1 MRSMS
6 RCLPLLLAALMLLLP
21 PGQSLAASRSLPIEE
36 DYAFFLMGDG
46 QTAYLGTMHGLLFRY
61 RAGESQLEPLP
72 LIEDRGRTDTIMG
85 MCCIDDGVYYVDYD
99 TNVLRLM
106 YAEKEGL
113 PETIAI
119 PVQDVKGGHSGSY
132 IKHMVQSGDDLWLMM
147 DARNNDQYILCRF
160 DLKQNSM
167 KAFDKSRGLHGFA
180 LLPDGRVA
188 LGFSMYEKEKVFGRL
203 CILDA
208 VSGKTSQQV
217 DIPERPEAMA
227 FDEAIGS
234 VLYLS
239 QSKLWS
245 WPLSGQ
251 PRALRSM
258 PVNGNGWS
266 NPGIIMEGGLLS
278 VHGNG
283 LFLAD
288 PLEVSAGSLHIL
300 GESPGFDY
308 YGGNYDMFMNLRP
321 DVDLSFQIQ
330 IDPNQSIHTGEL
342 GQRIQTGMLP
352 FDVMLMDTQQYDF
365 PALIQ
370 KGYCMDLSGEEDLMA
385 AVQAMHPSIQD
396 QVMMDGRLYAIPLRV
411 DGIDVLCYYGKFL
424 QEIGMTRADLP
435 QSFEALIQWA
445 GSWPRDLG
453 DRVRPLEAV
462 NLAASLKER
471 FLTHFINYRYSQ
483 HGSLDFTDP
492 AFING
497 LQLIDSQ
504 RMPKYSEQ
512 MPFVLSDGSSELMK
526 EDILVL
532 SLTEGGAKVQP
543 ARLYVY
549 FINSQ
554 TENPELALDYVRTAV
569 QHMKPEFR
577 AALYPDWTEPV
588 EHPYYPTWL
597 KKVAN
602 EEALLRAA
610 IAREGANTPAG
621 RDAQARLDAHLAKVE
636 ELRPGYQYKITQS
649 ELYFYQQQVAPYLFF
664 PPVNPFTSYREPG
677 GESIDKDLRRYIQGQ
692 QSAQDF
698 AQSLHQKARLM
709 EMEGE

>member
-1 MRSMS
+1 MLKLSYRLLS
-6 RCLPLLLAALMLLLP
+6 LLLALVLLP
-21 PGQSLAASRSLPIEE
+21 GHSLAASRSLPIEE

-46 QTAYLGTMHGLLFRY
+46 QTAYVGTMNGLLFRF
-61 RAGESQLEPLP
+61 RAGHSQLEPLP

-85 MCCIDDGVYYVDYD
+85 MCCIDGGVYYVDYD
-99 TNVLRLM
+99 TNVLHLM

-119 PVQDVKGGHSGSY
+119 PVREVKGGHSGSH
-132 IKHMVQSGDDLWLMM
+132 IKHMVYDGAALWLMM
-147 DARNNDQYILCRF
+147 DARNNDQYVLCRF
-160 DLKQNSM
+160 GLKQNAM
-167 KAFDKSRGLHGFA
+167 KAFDQSRGLHGFA
-180 LLPDGRVA
+180 LLGDGRVA

-203 CILDA
+203 CILDTA
-208 VSGKTSQQV
+208 TGKTSQQL

-227 FDEAIGS
+227 FDKARNA
-234 VLYLS
+234 VLYIS

-245 WPLSGQ
+245 WPMSGPPQ
-251 PRALRSM
+251 VLRNM

-278 VHGNG
+278 VHQNG

-288 PLEVSAGSLHIL
+288 PQEVSAGQLHIL

-308 YGGNYDMFMNLRP
+308 FGGNYGTFMNLRP
-321 DVDLSFQIQ
+321 DVDLSFQMQ
-330 IDPNQSIHTGEL
+330 IDPNQSVNTGEL

-352 FDVMLMDTQQYDF
+352 FDVMLMDTQQYNL
-365 PALIQ
+365 PALVQ

-385 AVQAMHPSIQD
+385 AVQEMHPSIQN
-396 QVMMDGRLYAIPLRV
+396 QVMMDGKLYAIPLRV
-411 DGIDVLCYYGKFL
+411 DGMDVLCYYEKFL

-445 GSWPRDLG
+445 GSWPRSLG
-453 DRVRPLEAV
+453 DQVRPMEAT
-462 NLAASLKER
+462 NLAALLKAN

-512 MPFVLSDGSSELMK
+512 MPFVLSEGSSDLMD
-526 EDILVL
+526 EDIIVL
-532 SLTEGGAKVQP
+532 SLTEDGAKVQP
-543 ARLYVY
+543 ARLFVY

-577 AALYPDWTEPV
+577 AALYPSWTEPV
-588 EHPYYPTWL
+588 EHANYPFWL
-597 KKVAN
+597 EEMAQ
-602 EEALLRAA
+602 EEALLRSAVA
-610 IAREGANTPAG
+610 KEGATAAG
-621 RDAQARLDAHLAKVE
+621 RDAQARLDAHLARVE

-649 ELYFYQQQVAPYLFF
+649 ELRFYQQQVAPYLFF
-664 PPVNPFTSYREPG
+664 PPVNPFTNYYEPG

-692 QSAQDF
+692 QSAQAF
-698 AQSLHQKARLM
+698 AQSLQQKARLM
-709 EMEGE
+709 ELEGK